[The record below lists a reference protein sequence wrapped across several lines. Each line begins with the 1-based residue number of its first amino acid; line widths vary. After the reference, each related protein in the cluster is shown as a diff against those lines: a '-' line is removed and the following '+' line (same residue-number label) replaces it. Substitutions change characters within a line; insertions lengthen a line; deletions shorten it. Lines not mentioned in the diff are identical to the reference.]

1 MAVLPRDIEITE
13 NGTPEH
19 NRVKMRTALNNM
31 NHVHYKKRRKRD
43 GKTSAKNYFD
53 FFV

>member
-1 MAVLPRDIEITE
+1 MAALPRDIEIKE

-19 NRVKMRTALNNM
+19 NRVKIKVVLNNIH
-31 NHVHYKKRRKRD
+31 HVHHTLKKID
-43 GKTSAKNYFD
+43 GKTSGNNDLD